1 MAERYWLSMLHC
13 FAQLPSANSQGV
25 FVMLAKYVASGAWA
39 ALLYDKAE
47 ISIKKLECLLLR

>member
-1 MAERYWLSMLHC
+1 
-13 FAQLPSANSQGV
+13 
-25 FVMLAKYVASGAWA
+25 MLAKYVASGAWA